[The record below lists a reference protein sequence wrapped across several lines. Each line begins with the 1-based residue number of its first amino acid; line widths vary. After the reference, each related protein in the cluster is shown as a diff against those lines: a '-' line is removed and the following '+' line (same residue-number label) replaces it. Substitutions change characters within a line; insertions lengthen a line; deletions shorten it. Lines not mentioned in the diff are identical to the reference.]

1 MAKWKESI
9 PEDAAAE
16 QPKKRKKKHPL
27 LRLLPVILL
36 VLVAVAAVLF
46 LRSEGF
52 DRLRRD
58 WFYQQIETDESGV
71 AQLLSFDANTEN
83 RYAMVGESLLVVSD
97 SRVTLVDKK
106 GKQLYAEGSSLEQPT
121 LTAAGGQAVVY
132 SVGDTQ
138 LQLFNEKGFVRTM
151 SGFNGLISVRLSES
165 GHLTVVDSKGGY
177 KGNVSVYNGKGEKVF
192 DYHSSSRYII
202 SARVMGNGRH
212 VAVVTLGQEESVFLS
227 NILYFNLSTA
237 EQVASSPVTD
247 GLVLDLYGEGDSLT
261 LVTDSSLAFAGL
273 SGGAAESASYS
284 GWYLR
289 EYSLGG
295 DGFAALV
302 LGRYQSGSLGSLST
316 YDRNGQLLGSLDI
329 RDEVQSISAC
339 GAYLAVLYSNRLV
352 IYNPDLS
359 EYSVLTD
366 TDYARTV
373 LMREDGS
380 ALLLSASAGWIY
392 LP

>member
-1 MAKWKESI
+1 MAKWKDSI

-16 QPKKRKKKHPL
+16 KPKKKKKRPL
-27 LRLLPVILL
+27 LRLILVIVL
-36 VLVAVAAVLF
+36 VLAAVSAILF

-58 WFYQQIETDESGV
+58 WFYKQIETDEDGV
-71 AQLLSFDANTEN
+71 AQLVSFDADTEN
-83 RYAMVGESLLVVSD
+83 QYALVGDSLLVVSD
-97 SRVTLVDKK
+97 SRVTLVDVR
-106 GKQLYAEGSSLEQPT
+106 GEQLYAESSSLEKPA
-121 LTAAGGQAVVY
+121 LTAAAGQAAVY
-132 SVGDTQ
+132 SVGGNQ
-138 LQLFNEKGFVRTM
+138 IQLFGKTGFLRTM
-151 SGFNGLISVRLSES
+151 DGFNGLISVRLSDS

-177 KGNVSVYNGKGEKVF
+177 KGNVSVYNEKGDKVF

-202 SARVMGNGRH
+202 SARVTGDGRH
-212 VAVVTLGQEESVFLS
+212 VAVATLGQEESVFFS
-227 NILYFNLSTA
+227 NILFYDLKTA
-237 EQVASSPVTD
+237 QQTASAPVTD
-247 GLVLDLYGEGDSLT
+247 GLVLDLYGEGESLT
-261 LVTDSSLAFAGL
+261 AVTDSSMVFTKL
-273 SGGAAESASYS
+273 SGGAGERASYS

-289 EYSLGG
+289 EYSLSG
-295 DGFAALV
+295 DGFAAVL
-302 LGRYQSGSLGSLST
+302 LGRYQSGSMGSLST
-316 YDRNGQLLGSLDI
+316 YDREGKLLGSVDL

-352 IYNPDLS
+352 IYNPDLT